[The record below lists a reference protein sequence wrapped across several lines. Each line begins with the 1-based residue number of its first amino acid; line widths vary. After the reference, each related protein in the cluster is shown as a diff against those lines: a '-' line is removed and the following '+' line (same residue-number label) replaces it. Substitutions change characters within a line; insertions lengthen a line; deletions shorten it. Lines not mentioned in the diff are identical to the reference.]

1 MKEGSIKMDL
11 IQSINAREVLDSRG
25 NPTVE
30 VEVRSECGAFGRAIV
45 PSGASTGIYEAVEL
59 RDGDKSRYLGK
70 GVLQA
75 VKNVN
80 EVIAPELLGYD
91 VFAQREIDQA
101 MIDLDG
107 TDNKGKL
114 GANAILGV
122 SLAVAKCA
130 ADSLGMPLYRYI
142 GGANAHV
149 IPTPMMNIINGGA
162 HADNNIDFQEF
173 MIMPVSAPTFKE
185 AIRMGA
191 EVFHALKK
199 VLKDRGLSTAVGD
212 EGGFA
217 PNLEGTEDALNSILA
232 AIKAAGYEPGK
243 DVMIGMDCASSEFY
257 HDGIYDYTKFEG
269 EKGKKRTS
277 AEQVDYLE
285 ELINKFPIDSI
296 EDGMNENDWEGWKK
310 LTERI
315 GNRCQLVG
323 DDLFVTNVDFLAMG
337 IEKGCANSILI
348 KVNQIGS
355 LTETLNAIEMAH
367 RHGYTTV
374 TSHRSGETEDATIA
388 DIAVATNSGQIKTGS
403 LSRSDRMAKYNQLL
417 RIEEELGDLAVY
429 GYKRIK

>member
-1 MKEGSIKMDL
+1 
-11 IQSINAREVLDSRG
+11 
-25 NPTVE
+25 
-30 VEVRSECGAFGRAIV
+30 
-45 PSGASTGIYEAVEL
+45 
-59 RDGDKSRYLGK
+59 
-70 GVLQA
+70 
-75 VKNVN
+75 
-80 EVIAPELLGYD
+80 
-91 VFAQREIDQA
+91 
-101 MIDLDG
+101 
-107 TDNKGKL
+107 
-114 GANAILGV
+114 
-122 SLAVAKCA
+122 
-130 ADSLGMPLYRYI
+130 
-142 GGANAHV
+142 
-149 IPTPMMNIINGGA
+149 MMNIINGGSHSDA
-162 HADNNIDFQEF
+162 PIAFQEF
-173 MIMPVSAPTFKE
+173 MIRPVGATSFRE
-185 AIRMGA
+185 GLRMGA

-217 PNLEGTEDALNSILA
+217 PNLEGTEDALNSIIA

-243 DVMIGMDCASSEFY
+243 DVMIAMDCASSEFY

-269 EKGKKRTS
+269 EKGKKRT
-277 AEQVDYLE
+277 ADEQIDYLE
-285 ELINKFPIDSI
+285 ELINKYPIDSI
-296 EDGMNENDWEGWKK
+296 EDGMSENDGWKK
-310 LTERI
+310 LTDRI

-417 RIEEELGDLAVY
+417 RIEEELGSNAVY
-429 GYKRIK
+429 GYKKVMSDELFAGRRGL

>member
-1 MKEGSIKMDL
+1 MQIVEIH
-11 IQSINAREVLDSRG
+11 AREILDSRG
-25 NPTVE
+25 NPTIE
-30 VEVRSECGAFGRAIV
+30 VEVRTVSGAFGRAAV
-45 PSGASTGIYEAVEL
+45 PSGASTGENEALEL

-70 GVLQA
+70 GVQNA

-80 EVIAPELLGYD
+80 EVIAPAVIGMNVAD
-91 VFAQREIDQA
+91 QVGIDKA
-101 MIDLDG
+101 MIALDG
-107 TDNKGKL
+107 TKTKSKL

-122 SLAVAKCA
+122 SLAVARAA
-130 ADSLGMPLYRYI
+130 ADYFGMPLYRYI
-142 GGANAHV
+142 GGANAKTLPV
-149 IPTPMMNIINGGA
+149 PMMNIINGGSHSDA
-162 HADNNIDFQEF
+162 PIAFQEF
-173 MIMPVSAPTFKE
+173 MIRPVGATSFRE
-185 AIRMGA
+185 GLRMGA

-217 PNLEGTEDALNSILA
+217 PNLEGTEDALNSIIA

-243 DVMIGMDCASSEFY
+243 DVMIAMDCASSEFY

-269 EKGKKRTS
+269 EKGKKRT
-277 AEQVDYLE
+277 ADEQIDYLE
-285 ELINKFPIDSI
+285 ELINKYPIDSI
-296 EDGMNENDWEGWKK
+296 EDGMSENDWDGWKK
-310 LTERI
+310 LTDRI

-417 RIEEELGDLAVY
+417 RIEEELGSNAVY
-429 GYKRIK
+429 GYKKVMSDEL